1 MKKLFAILL
10 AIAMIAALSVT
21 AFAADNAA
29 GSLQGGNEVAVFGK
43 YIAAGTPIDVYE
55 VVIEWDTM
63 KFDYTDAQMIWSTE
77 ELDWV
82 VDRAAAWSVA
92 SDSSNDI
99 TLTNKSSKDVVA
111 TFTWTASQ
119 NYTGITAAW
128 TGLTDNK
135 VTVLSALNND
145 GDAGVA
151 EVEFMPA
158 GKLADSV
165 TILTQLG
172 TITVAISDVPAQAE

>member
-21 AFAADNAA
+21 AFAANNAA
-29 GSLQGGNEVAVFGK
+29 GSLQGGNEVAVYGK
-43 YIAAGTPIDVYE
+43 YIAGADPIDVYE

-63 KFDYTDAQMIWSTE
+63 KFDYTDAQMIWDTT

-82 VDRAAAWSVA
+82 VEEAAAWSVA
-92 SDSSNDI
+92 EGSSNEI

-111 TFTWTASQ
+111 TFTWAPGA

-135 VTVLSALNND
+135 VTVLSALNNE

-151 EVEFMPA
+151 AVEFMPA
-158 GKLADSV
+158 GQLADTV

-172 TITVAISDVPAQAE
+172 NITVAISDVPAQAE